1 MNIRLAI
8 PADAEACWNIR
19 NQAIRHGCK
28 RSYAA
33 AVIDAWTPDTMPES
47 YRAVIAAN
55 PFFIV
60 EGPDARPA
68 ATGYLDLTSGSVET
82 VFTLTAYTGWGFS
95 SQIIN
100 AIKDEARKR
109 GFKALTLSSTPNAP
123 NNGVLNCLFF
133 KVHSHNHALSMDTL
147 CRHLII

>member
-33 AVIDAWTPDTMPES
+33 AVIDAWTPDAMPAS

-68 ATGYLDLTSGSVET
+68 ATGYLDLTSGSVEA
-82 VFTLTAYTGWGFS
+82 VFTLPAYTGWGFS

-109 GFKALTLSSTPNAP
+109 GFKALTLFSTPNAP
-123 NNGVLNCLFF
+123 TNGVLNCPFF
-133 KVHSHNHALSMDTL
+133 NVHFHNHALSMDTL